1 MKNLFYLYFVS
12 ALLFVSCDEAV
23 GIEEEVITPPEE
35 VIPTPVPDDKNTPS
49 DFDFTT
55 MQPNDTLN
63 IVYSHD
69 LGGKSIVVPADVV
82 INYNQGKLINGT
94 LVFTQGKIAGELLN
108 HKLKIH
114 GKPSLTSTIFKFE
127 KSEWEITEGEVSDA
141 IALINKNTLENVI
154 AEVKSYGVEVFQI
167 DDLDA
172 YFLISSDQNLINGR
186 KEAISIPSDF
196 SLEMT
201 DNTHLRV
208 QANRYLRYNLL
219 NIMDVSNVKISG
231 GNLYGDRDNHDYTPI
246 TVSGITYTA
255 FEWGHLISIEAGVN
269 IKITNVHLSDAVG
282 DGLDIHSL
290 GFAFES
296 DYIPTNNITV
306 SDCVFDGNRRNNL
319 SITDGYNM
327 LIENNTFIN
336 AGCDTQYSKGTAPG
350 CGIDVEGYRKR
361 DANGDLV
368 LYQIAKDVI
377 IRNNTE
383 KGSKASAILVAIG
396 QDITIENNTVEK
408 NLGFSL
414 ANGVKIRN
422 NTVTGKDIA
431 ASITGGSA
439 KKSPTTYGNEI
450 SGNTLSSSRQGITV
464 YNKGVK
470 VYDNK
475 ISDCVTGI
483 SINNITDAEIYNNT
497 IISRKANSY
506 GILSHVASVNN
517 VDIKNNDID
526 VSYKSIAF
534 VNVNIEAGQLSNT
547 VTVSGNE
554 LTGGKVSISNSNG
567 IVVE

>member
-1 MKNLFYLYFVS
+1 MKNLFYLYFIS
-12 ALLFVSCDEAV
+12 ALSFASCDEAV
-23 GIEEEVITPPEE
+23 SIVEEVVPPTDE

-55 MQPNDTLN
+55 LQASDTLY
-63 IVYSHD
+63 IAYSHD
-69 LGGKSIVVPADVV
+69 LGGKSIEVPSNVV
-82 INYNQGKLINGT
+82 INSNDGEIINGT
-94 LVFTQGKIAGELLN
+94 LVFKEGEIDGKLLN
-108 HKLKIH
+108 HKLTVY
-114 GKPSLTSTIFKFE
+114 GKPSLTSTTFKFE
-127 KSEWEITEGEVSDA
+127 KSKWKITEGEVSDA
-141 IALINKNTLENVI
+141 IALVNKNTLENVI
-154 AEVKSYGVEVFQI
+154 AKVKSYGGEIFQV

-172 YFLISSDQNLINGR
+172 YFLISSEQNLINGR
-186 KEAISIPSDF
+186 KDAISIPSDF

-208 QANRYLRYNLL
+208 QANRYLRYNLF
-219 NIMDVSNVKISG
+219 NIMDVSNVEISG

-246 TVSGITYTA
+246 TLNGTTYTA
-255 FEWGHLISIEAGVN
+255 FEWGHLIAIEAGVN

-306 SDCVFDGNRRNNL
+306 SGCIFDNNRRNNL

-327 LIENNTFIN
+327 LIENNTFLN
-336 AGCDTQYSKGTAPG
+336 AGADTQYSKGTGPG
-350 CGIDVEGYRKR
+350 CGIDVEGYRQR

-383 KGSKASAILVAIG
+383 RGSKASAILVAIG
-396 QDITIENNTVEK
+396 QDIIIENNTVEK

-431 ASITGGSA
+431 SSITGGSA
-439 KKSPTTYGNEI
+439 KDSPTTYGNEI
-450 SGNTLSSSRQGITV
+450 SGNIVSSSRQGIVV
-464 YNKGVK
+464 YNQGVK

-475 ISDCVTGI
+475 ISDCNTGI
-483 SINNITDAEIYNNT
+483 SIKNITDSEIYNNT
-497 IISRKANSY
+497 ITSRKTNCY
-506 GILSHVASVNN
+506 GVFGHVSSINN

-547 VTVSGNE
+547 VTVSAND
-554 LTGGKVSISNSNG
+554 LNGGKVSISNSNG